1 MKGSIRLTAAERKML
16 LSVYRTARD
25 AKRARRAHVI
35 LLLDEG
41 VSYRE
46 LTRWLFVSNDL
57 IADCVHRFQ
66 HGRVRSFFRTLAPGG
81 NCVRLV
87 PAGRWL
93 YTGIDRELGHY
104 RRYARRELAAKI
116 AAAGF
121 DVVYTRRFS
130 RLGALAWAVSWHVL
144 RRRHLSSRQMA
155 WFDRLLPIAKIAE
168 WVLPVPGMSL
178 IMVGRKPGREARS
191 CVLPSS

>member
-57 IADCVHRFQ
+57 IADCVYRFQ
-66 HGRVRSFFRTLAPGG
+66 HGRVEALLEQP
-81 NCVRLV
+81 VRPSGVV
-87 PAGRWL
+87 PVGCDGFNDGWRQERRRILGTFARAGR
-93 YTGIDRELGHY
+93 
-104 RRYARRELAAKI
+104 ARPLRKSWRGKEVFASVVSRC
-116 AAAGF
+116 AAGC
-121 DVVYTRRFS
+121 T
-130 RLGALAWAVSWHVL
+130 A
-144 RRRHLSSRQMA
+144 
-155 WFDRLLPIAKIAE
+155 
-168 WVLPVPGMSL
+168 WVLCGGVHGLS
-178 IMVGRKPGREARS
+178 
-191 CVLPSS
+191 